1 MKYLKYP
8 LFILAGLILIGV
20 VLSFLG
26 PKDLNVSESITINA
40 PAPVIFSMINNLEES
55 VLWNAWSRQDSTMV
69 STYNNIKSGVGASSS
84 WKSDASGNGTQ
95 TITKSIP
102 NQSVRSVLNFEGSAG
117 DNFTE
122 MNIRKSGTAH
132 DISWSFEGTPLPFWL
147 RGYAMVSGM
156 KKEMSTNYKTGLIN
170 LKELAEERASGS
182 YDGYAIKEVDMPERH
197 FIMNRQEVETANI
210 QQFYATNLGAIF
222 LKVQNAGQ
230 EMSGMPCGLFFKNIE
245 GNGSTT
251 DMAAGIPVANP
262 ISIEGSNS
270 YSISNRR
277 AITLDFYGDY
287 NQTITGH
294 NAIRKYMK
302 DRGYL
307 QDPPIIE
314 EYVTDPTVEKDVSKW
329 LTKVTYYFSTK
340 EG

>member
-8 LFILAGLILIGV
+8 LLLLLGLIILFLAI
-20 VLSFLG
+20 SFLG
-26 PKDLNVSESITINA
+26 PKDLNVTESIKIDA
-40 PAPVIFSMINNLEES
+40 PAPVIYGLVNNLQETEQ
-55 VLWNAWSRQDSTMV
+55 WNAWLKQDSTMV
-69 STYNNIKSGVGASSS
+69 TSYNDVASGVGANSS
-84 WKSDASGNGTQ
+84 WTSVSMGNGTQ
-95 TITKSIP
+95 KIIASDANKR
-102 NQSVRSVLNFEGSAG
+102 VRTQLNFEDFAG
-117 DNFTE
+117 DNFAE
-122 MNIRKSGTAH
+122 FNIGKSGSGH
-132 DISWSFEGTPLPFWL
+132 EVSWSFEGAPLPFWM
-147 RGYAMVSGM
+147 RGFAMLTSM
-156 KKEMSTNYKTGLIN
+156 KKGMSDSYNEGLEGI
-170 LKELAEERASGS
+170 KRIAEERASGT
-182 YDGYAIKEVDMPERH
+182 YDGYTIQESDMGERH
-197 FIMNRQEVETANI
+197 FVMNRQEVETANI

-245 GNGSTT
+245 GNGTTT

-262 ISIEGSNS
+262 ISIEGSSS
-270 YSISNRR
+270 YSIPDRR

-287 NQTITGH
+287 NQTIKGH
-294 NAIRKYMK
+294 HAIRKYMT

-314 EYVTDPTVEKDVSKW
+314 EYVTDPTLEKDVSKW

>member
-8 LFILAGLILIGV
+8 LFILLGLIIL
-20 VLSFLG
+20 FLATCFIG
-26 PKDLNVSESITINA
+26 PKDLDVTESIKIDA
-40 PAPVIFSMINNLEES
+40 PAQMIYGLVNNLQES
-55 VLWNAWSRQDSTMV
+55 EKWNAWSKQDSTMV
-69 STYNNIKSGVGASSS
+69 TTYNDIASGVGANSS
-84 WKSDASGNGTQ
+84 WTSEAMGNGSQKIIESEANKRVRTQ
-95 TITKSIP
+95 
-102 NQSVRSVLNFEGSAG
+102 LNFEGFTG
-117 DNFTE
+117 DNFAE
-122 MNIRKSGTAH
+122 FNIGKSGSGH
-132 DISWSFEGTPLPFWL
+132 EVSWSFEGSPLPFWM
-147 RGYAMVSGM
+147 RGFALITGM
-156 KKEMSTNYKTGLIN
+156 KKDMTNSYNEGLEGI
-170 LKELAEERASGS
+170 KRLAEERASGT
-182 YDGYAIKEVDMPERH
+182 YDGYAIQEVDMQERH
-197 FIMNRQEVETANI
+197 FVMIRQEVETANI

-222 LKVQNAGQ
+222 LKVQKAGQ

-251 DMAAGIPVANP
+251 DMAAAIPVVNP

-270 YSISNRR
+270 YSIPEQR
-277 AITLDFYGDY
+277 AVTLDFYGDY
-287 NQTITGH
+287 NQTIKGH

-314 EYVTDPTVEKDVSKW
+314 EYVTDPTVVKDVSKW